1 MDIWKLWDRLHRRR
15 AEHLCS
21 MAIFQ
26 IGLAQWRG
34 REHKAFW
41 FVMRKCFHCR
51 LQVYPLHST
60 VTLEE
65 QNGVFLKPVHGFR
78 KVKTFFF
85 SHFSSVSLFLI
96 INITSNKF
104 YEPVLMTFLPQW
116 QKFSSPYS
124 HSSPY
129 RWFFPPTLQRVQWLF
144 QMSNMVGILICT
156 LIIRIYKILL
166 GTSFI
171 IYRHHSD
178 WLLPG
183 PSLDV
188 WQRNQLSVSLS

>member
-1 MDIWKLWDRLHRRR
+1 M
-15 AEHLCS
+15 
-21 MAIFQ
+21 
-26 IGLAQWRG
+26 GLAQWRG

-78 KVKTFFF
+78 KVKTLFF

-96 INITSNKF
+96 VNIPSNTF
-104 YEPVLMTFLPQW
+104 SEPVLMTFLPQW
-116 QKFSSPYS
+116 SKFSSPSSYS
-124 HSSPY
+124 PPY

-156 LIIRIYKILL
+156 LVKFYLAPASLFIVITVIDFCLARILVCDQETNYQSLCLSWASKSNCNQRR
-166 GTSFI
+166 GTTLTLHRAISF
-171 IYRHHSD
+171 
-178 WLLPG
+178 
-183 PSLDV
+183 
-188 WQRNQLSVSLS
+188 